1 MEYVALMIA
10 LLGLMVGM
18 RMTRFVGRV
27 GAMMG
32 DARHTVE
39 MVRSRDIYED
49 EKELLVQRAALSMFG
64 EFFALLGRILAVLA
78 GPVLFVLICLSMG
91 WFTPDE
97 LYAALTDVSF
107 LIVSSLLMLAA
118 WKLYA

>member
-10 LLGLMVGM
+10 LLGLMLGM

-27 GAMMG
+27 GAMVG

-49 EKELLVQRAALSMFG
+49 EKEILVQRAALNMFG
-64 EFFALLGRILAVLA
+64 EFFALLGRILAVLT

-97 LYAALTDVSF
+97 LYAALTDVGF

>member
-1 MEYVALMIA
+1 MEYVALTLA
-10 LLGLMVGM
+10 LLGLMLGM

-27 GAMMG
+27 GAIVG

-39 MVRSRDIYED
+39 VVRSRDIYED
-49 EKELLVQRAALSMFG
+49 EKELLVQRAALNMFG

-78 GPVLFVLICLSMG
+78 GPVLFILLCLSLG
-91 WFTPDE
+91 LFTPDE
-97 LYAALTDVSF
+97 LVAALSNVGF
-107 LIVSSLLMLAA
+107 LLVSSLLMLAA

>member
-10 LLGLMVGM
+10 VLGLMVGM
-18 RMTRFVGRV
+18 RMTRFVDRV
-27 GAMMG
+27 GAMVG
-32 DARHTVE
+32 GARHTVE
-39 MVRSRDIYED
+39 VVRSRDIYED
-49 EKELLVQRAALSMFG
+49 EKELLVQRAALHMFG

-78 GPVLFVLICLSMG
+78 GPVLFILVCLSLG
-91 WFTPDE
+91 WFTAEE
-97 LYAALTDVSF
+97 LFAALTDVGF